1 MKRLIAESGATKT
14 DWALIDDDSVEF
26 RRSGGLHPLYSDKDV
41 QQKELKKILDG
52 VRADQVVFYGAAAL
66 SDELTAPIR
75 KLLEVHLG
83 RVRIH
88 FFDDLTAI
96 AHAGLFEEGIAG
108 ILGSGSA
115 SGRFR
120 GGEVVERVAAL
131 GYVLGDEGSG
141 ADMGK
146 RLLRGLFRNRFSPQT
161 HRWLEQRI
169 GKMAYTT
176 VLEKLYRSSKPSY
189 WLAGLAGKVF
199 ENEVPEE
206 LMKLVDRSLESWVSA
221 HYDAYGLSGQLPV
234 VLTGGI
240 ANRFEESLSRRLQ
253 ERGVGEVRI
262 VEKLIVLLADREV
275 AGTDNRR

>member
-14 DWALIDDDSVEF
+14 DWALIEDGSVEF
-26 RRSGGLHPLYSDKDV
+26 RRSGGLHPLYPDEDV
-41 QQKELKKILDG
+41 QQKELKEILDG
-52 VRADQVVFYGAAAL
+52 VYVEQVVFYGAAAL

-75 KLLEVHLG
+75 EHLETHLG
-83 RVRIH
+83 RVQIH

-108 ILGSGSA
+108 ILGSGSS

-120 GGEVVERVAAL
+120 GGKIVERVAGL

-146 RLLRGLFRNRFSPQT
+146 RLLRGLLRNRFSPQT

-176 VLEKLYRSSKPSY
+176 VLEKLYRSSRPSF
-189 WLAGLAGKVF
+189 WLSGLAGKVF
-199 ENEVPEE
+199 ESEVPVE
-206 LMKLVDRSLESWVSA
+206 LMELADRSLESWMVA
-221 HYDAYGLSGQLPV
+221 HYDAYGLSAQIPV

-240 ANRFEESLSRRLQ
+240 ANRFEERLSGLLQ
-253 ERGVGEVRI
+253 ERGAGEVRI
-262 VEKLIVLLADREV
+262 VEKLIVQLADREI
-275 AGTDNRR
+275 ARIGERG